1 MSSEGLQNEKQ
12 FGPEQ
17 IMQLNK
23 ELQSSSI
30 TLFVPPSY
38 DRSLL
43 PIKARGLRNWWE
55 VDEKTRMHA
64 RFCLPLTMAS
74 GLGYYIL
81 SPATFVVEWDGV
93 DTHDTTIEI
102 LDGASH
108 AQIDNHSSFG
118 SFTVQAGFIA
128 RTKNIGEF
136 VYIKGVANQ
145 ERPAFNVLEAMIE
158 SWWSPSTFG
167 IVCVVNRAGKFKI
180 NKGEPLAQMFVVGAS
195 LAEYGLSVL
204 EGYPPFWDEWNERRR
219 PEVYN
224 GRNMDYLRGVLPD
237 QTPVCPHLKSW
248 SKSPDDRTDE
258 ELQVTSLWRLGDQ
271 ARTAGNIDEAVRHY
285 TRALQIADEKGEL
298 TSELLYQLFQVGH
311 DLQQHKHFV
320 QSARL
325 LRKCV
330 DLTEKCFPDGLLFT
344 NDLLTTLA
352 YSHRQAGD
360 LKAAREILQQL
371 STLQRGGNSDA
382 LSLARTLIDMGTLLD
397 VDGDFED
404 AKICLDEAQEIFG
417 ANLPATDVQFLYL
430 KNVYACLLSHM
441 NEFDRALTLYNEVV
455 AAKLEIFGER
465 SLEVAVTYND
475 LAFHYKLMKRF
486 KQSEEYFFKYLSILT
501 EKYGAS
507 HLDVAA
513 AHENLGWLF
522 REATLLQKAKVELE
536 AALKIRKEL
545 LYPKDDRLRGNYLT
559 LADICDELG
568 DRSAANKLR
577 EEAV

>member
-1 MSSEGLQNEKQ
+1 MSSDGLQNEKQ

-17 IMQLNK
+17 ILQLNK
-23 ELQSSSI
+23 ELRSSSI

-55 VDEKTRMHA
+55 TDEKTRMHA

-93 DTHDTTIEI
+93 PTHDTTIEI

-108 AQIDNHSSFG
+108 TQIDNHSSFG

-180 NKGEPLAQMFVVGAS
+180 NKGEPLAQMFVVGS
-195 LAEYGLSVL
+195 SHAEYGLSVL

-219 PEVYN
+219 PEIYN

-248 SKSPDDRTDE
+248 SKSPDDQIDE
-258 ELQVTSLWRLGDQ
+258 DQATSLWRLGEH
-271 ARTAGNIDEAVRHY
+271 ARTADNIDESVRHY
-285 TRALQIADEKGEL
+285 TRALQIAEEKSEL

-311 DLQQHKHFV
+311 DLQQRAHFV

-330 DLTEKCFPDGLLFT
+330 DLTEKYFPDGLHFT
-344 NDLLTTLA
+344 TDLLTNIA
-352 YSHRQAGD
+352 YSYRQAGD
-360 LKAAREILQQL
+360 LEAAREILQQL
-371 STLQRGGNSDA
+371 LARQRGGGVDA
-382 LSLARTLIDMGTLLD
+382 LSLARTLIDLGTLRDLE
-397 VDGDFED
+397 GDFEN
-404 AKICLDEAQEIFG
+404 AQNCLDEAQEIFS
-417 ANLPATDVQFLYL
+417 ANLPVTDVQFLYL

-441 NEFDRALTLYNEVV
+441 NQFDRALTLYNEVV

-465 SLEVAVTYND
+465 SSEVAVTYND

-486 KQSEEYFFKYLSILT
+486 DQSEEYFSKYLSILVD
-501 EKYGAS
+501 KYGAS

-513 AHENLGWLF
+513 VHENLGWLF
-522 REATLLQKAKVELE
+522 REAALLQKAKVEME
-536 AALKIRKEL
+536 TALRIRKEL
-545 LYPKDDRLRGNYLT
+545 LYPKDDRLRGTYLT

-568 DRSAANKLR
+568 DRSAADKLR
-577 EEAV
+577 KEAV